1 MVLSRISVSGKLVLS
16 SLIFTV
22 PIAVMAVFIVT
33 GIRYDIRFNEK
44 EAMGIRYLSP
54 LVELLVRIPAYART
68 SASDPAGAE
77 AEAARID
84 DAFRDLEL
92 AQRNWGTALSV
103 VPEKLDERGRGA
115 SSPEALKEAWEAA
128 RKAGGR
134 GAGNLQTRIRDLI
147 IHVGDSSNLILDPD
161 LDTYYLMDVA
171 LLALPDSIGRL
182 NAEAV
187 RSGGGDSERRIFLAL
202 HSDIDTARIEA
213 SSRTALAEDANF
225 LGIDPTLQKE
235 LPAALERFLAAS
247 RAVHDPATL
256 SGPAAYRGA
265 VDSALGAALE
275 YWHVAAD
282 SLERLL
288 LNRVRSHERRLAAAA
303 VAASLAT
310 AFAYAVVFVVA
321 RNLLSQIKGLRKRV
335 SAMASKDL
343 RQAADLSSSDELG
356 ATAGDLAVL
365 TRELNL
371 SLRAFKNAVKDMES
385 SSTEVSRSSSLM
397 SESSGELAAAVE
409 QIAATLVE
417 SEELTGSIRRSVERQ
432 IDAVERTTD
441 ELHASDS
448 GLKAIVAKMDGLK
461 ALAAEGDEAT
471 RSGTD
476 SVGSLIERSESL
488 GSRSRELET
497 RIRNIEEASAAIGA
511 MTETIADIADRTE
524 LLAMNASIEAAHA
537 GASGKGFAVVA
548 GAIRELAA
556 STASALEAIRNRRA
570 TIDEAVSEAS
580 SSSREAGKIA
590 KDLDAHTGR
599 AKQALDRIS
608 ETTRQFI
615 EGIDTATEAIRGYER
630 QSAAILSNAVALKDF
645 SGTIRSAVAEQEA
658 GSKETMEAVR
668 SLRETSSRN
677 ADESASLA
685 GLSASLKSAGK
696 GLDSVVAQ
704 FVLEDGM
711 AKGD

>member
-16 SLIFTV
+16 SLVFTV
-22 PIAVMAVFIVT
+22 PIAVMSVFIVT

-44 EAMGIRYLSP
+44 EAMGIRYLRP
-54 LVELLVRIPAYART
+54 LVELLVRVPAYSRT
-68 SASDPAGAE
+68 VASDPAFAQRE
-77 AEAARID
+77 AERIEAA
-84 DAFRDLEL
+84 FGELERS
-92 AQRNWGTALSV
+92 QRNWGADLAVT
-103 VPEKLDERGRGA
+103 PEKLDERGRGA
-115 SSPEALKEAWEAA
+115 AAPESLKAAWDSA
-128 RKAGGR
+128 RKAGGS
-134 GAGNLQTRIRDLI
+134 GAETLAPRIRDLI
-147 IHVGDSSNLILDPD
+147 VHVGDSSNLILDPD

-187 RSGGGDSERRIFLAL
+187 RTEGGETERLIFLAL
-202 HSDIDTARIEA
+202 HSSVDTARIES

-225 LGIDPTLQKE
+225 LGTDDRLQKE
-235 LPAALERFLAAS
+235 LPESLDRFLAAARNVQDQAARS
-247 RAVHDPATL
+247 DE
-256 SGPAAYRGA
+256 AAYRGA
-265 VDSALGAALE
+265 VVSTLDAALE
-275 YWHVAAD
+275 YWLDTAD

-288 LNRVRSHERRLAAAA
+288 RTRIRSHERRLAAAA
-303 VAASLAT
+303 AAAALAT
-310 AFAYAVVFVVA
+310 ALAYLVVFVVA
-321 RNLLSQIKGLRKRV
+321 RNLLSQIKGLRLRV
-335 SAMASKDL
+335 SAMAAKDL
-343 RQAADLSSSDELG
+343 RPAGDRSSSDELG

-365 TRELNL
+365 TRELNA
-371 SLRAFKNAVKDMES
+371 SLRAFKDAVENMDS

-417 SEELTGSIRRSVERQ
+417 SEELMGSIRRSVERQ

-448 GLKAIVAKMDGLK
+448 GLKAIVASMGGLK
-461 ALAAEGDEAT
+461 ALAAEGEEAT
-471 RSGTD
+471 RSGAD

-488 GSRSRELET
+488 GNRSRELET

-511 MTETIADIADRTE
+511 MTEAIADIADRTE

-556 STASALEAIRNRRA
+556 STAGALGSIRDRRA
-570 TIDEAVSEAS
+570 AIDEAVAEATA
-580 SSSREAGKIA
+580 SSREAGRIA
-590 KDLDAHTGR
+590 GDLGTHTDG
-599 AKQALDRIS
+599 AKRALDRIS

-630 QSAAILSNAVALKDF
+630 QSAAILSDAVALKDF

-677 ADESASLA
+677 ADESDSLA
-685 GLSASLKSAGK
+685 GLSASLKSAGEN
-696 GLDSVVAQ
+696 LNSVIAQ
-704 FVLEDGM
+704 FVLEE
-711 AKGD
+711 ASEKGT